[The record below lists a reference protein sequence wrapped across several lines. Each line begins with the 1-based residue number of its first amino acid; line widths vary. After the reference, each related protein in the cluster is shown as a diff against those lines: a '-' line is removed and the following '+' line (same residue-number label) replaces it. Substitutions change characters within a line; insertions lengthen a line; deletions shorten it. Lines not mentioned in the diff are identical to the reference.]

1 MGMIGPA
8 DLSTDS
14 TRPKRKRRTRVMAVA
29 LGVIIILGL
38 STSWAFGFLPF
49 VVGPP
54 DVVVTQ
60 YCGGYWQVV
69 HVDYSNGNAS
79 YLVANPGPLP
89 QYCTS
94 GSQVPP
100 RSLYSASLVLE
111 NSDRMGHSIS
121 QIVIAPPFTAGTIT
135 PGLPTQIGPNGD
147 LTFAVSVQVP
157 SIPGTYGLPSA
168 TVTTT

>member
-1 MGMIGPA
+1 MSGPS

-14 TRPKRKRRTRVMAVA
+14 TRRKRKRRTFLMAVA
-29 LGVIIILGL
+29 LGVIVILGL
-38 STSWAFGFLPF
+38 STSWALGFLPF

-60 YCGGYWQVV
+60 YCGGYWQAV
-69 HVDYSNGNAS
+69 HVDYSKGNAS

-111 NSDRMGHSIS
+111 NSDRVGHSIS
-121 QIVIAPPFTAGTIT
+121 QIVIAPPFAAGAIT
-135 PGLPTQIGPNGD
+135 PGLPAQIGPYED

-157 SIPGTYGLPSA
+157 PIPGTYGLPSA
-168 TVTTT
+168 AVTTA